1 MKGTHSLSID
11 ERRRRLK
18 GTALIDWTTGIATS
32 HEFSRVPLFLV
43 RYIVQYSPEEAAKL
57 LKDVVDG
64 YRLASWPV
72 SLGYLRD
79 MPISGETKEYHKTR
93 ALRDPMLERLFFCL
107 VRAVS
112 RCGKEVVE
120 LDPW

>member
-1 MKGTHSLSID
+1 MLSID
-11 ERRRRLK
+11 ERQRRFK
-18 GTALIDWTTGIATS
+18 GTALIDRTTGIATS

-57 LKDVVDG
+57 AKDVVGG

-79 MPISGETKEYHKTR
+79 MPISGETKEYHKAR

-107 VRAVS
+107 VRAAS